1 MNKHKKFRLILGMP
15 SLCILPSL
23 SLVMLSAEKKNDPNF
38 DNFDKFVTDEIKTL
52 IPKVIDNA
60 ITYVKSKYD
69 QILAN
74 KELDFKVRI
83 QNLLYL
89 KNLLKY
95 FEDNKNNI
103 KDHPTNYGFH
113 IVLPYVISK
122 NKKYNLVNIEF
133 NGQTYKNIKV
143 GYTDPS
149 DYVNAIKP
157 NGKIEI
163 SQKDQINEFSKEIFE
178 KTIKKYSSELIKEL
192 KSIIYDSKDVPIIDK
207 DVELKEDSDGRYIT
221 TLPKGFDNWNTYIAS
236 KIKTRF
242 VEFDLKQNQEAEE
255 NQNENTQPTQPPSL
269 PPIVP
274 GDKNEIPGIQD
285 LDNKIQTL
293 PLLAPYISHKY
304 AQQGLLNIKNQFDL
318 LQANERDKIFYF
330 NNPINTRYQYK
341 VISFE
346 YENAKVLKN
355 IKIEISDKNNA
366 ALHKQYILDKITFNL
381 DTNWNKLKENQINS
395 VQKTFLKLYKALGV
409 DEKINY
415 DSIRNQFLQNAL
427 FNNVNAAT
435 ELVSLKNS
443 ESFED
448 LENKRINDNY
458 SLLDNNNNLL
468 NKLSKYTIYS
478 FLSSLN
484 SIKINSNSFWLQIPQ
499 AFEAIQYQFKEV
511 VKHNQ
516 KFILNNLSQIN
527 GKNNQLV
534 KLFDIN
540 TKNID
545 KLFAL
550 VRQRTFNLENWYSE
564 YIDLIFKIKQTF
576 SLFSVLALNNDIKN
590 DNKFKTEF
598 IKSYDLVNKYIEEDT
613 KNKNNIKVTSGIS
626 LLVISTI
633 MLVTSIILFILNG
646 KNRKTNNKSK
656 HLLIAAIIVM
666 VLAIS
671 LLTTGALLITLGIKG
686 V

>member
-38 DNFDKFVTDEIKTL
+38 DNFDKFATDEIKTL

-113 IVLPYVISK
+113 LVLPYVISK

-133 NGQTYKNIKV
+133 NGQTYKNIKA

-157 NGKIEI
+157 NGKITI

-192 KSIIYDSKDVPIIDK
+192 KSIIYDSKDVPVIDK
-207 DVELKEDSDGRYIT
+207 DVELKEDSDGRYVT

-255 NQNENTQPTQPPSL
+255 KQNENTQPTQPPSL

-304 AQQGLLNIKNQFDL
+304 VQQGLLNIKNQFDS
-318 LQANERDKIFYF
+318 LQTNEKNKIFYF

-355 IKIEISDKNNA
+355 IKIEISDKNNTT
-366 ALHKQYILDKITFNL
+366 LHKQYILDKITFNL

-435 ELVSLKNS
+435 ELVSLKNR

-511 VKHNQ
+511 IKHNQ

-564 YIDLIFKIKQTF
+564 YIDLISKIKQTF

-633 MLVTSIILFILNG
+633 MLVASIILFILNK

-656 HLLIAAIIVM
+656 HLLIAALIVM

-671 LLTTGALLITLGIKG
+671 LLTVGTLLITLGIKG

>member
-1 MNKHKKFRLILGMP
+1 MNKHKKIKLMLGMP

-38 DNFDKFVTDEIKTL
+38 DNFDKFATDEIKTL

-69 QILAN
+69 QILSN

-113 IVLPYVISK
+113 LVLPYVISK

-133 NGQTYKNIKV
+133 NGQTYKNIKA

-192 KSIIYDSKDVPIIDK
+192 KSIIYDSKDVPVIDK
-207 DVELKEDSDGRYIT
+207 DVELKEDSDGRYVT

-255 NQNENTQPTQPPSL
+255 KQNENTQPTQPPSL

-304 AQQGLLNIKNQFDL
+304 AQQGLLNIKNQFDS
-318 LQANERDKIFYF
+318 LQTNEKNKIFYF

-381 DTNWNKLKENQINS
+381 DNNWNKLKENQINS

-511 VKHNQ
+511 IKHNQ

-527 GKNNQLV
+527 GKNDQLV
-534 KLFDIN
+534 KLFNIN
-540 TKNID
+540 SKNID

-564 YIDLIFKIKQTF
+564 YIDLISKIKQTF

-633 MLVTSIILFILNG
+633 MLVASIILFILNG

-656 HLLIAAIIVM
+656 HLLIAALIVM
-666 VLAIS
+666 ILAIS

>member
-1 MNKHKKFRLILGMP
+1 MNKHKKFKLMLGMP

-38 DNFDKFVTDEIKTL
+38 DNFDKFTSDEIKIL

-103 KDHPTNYGFH
+103 KDNPTNYGFH
-113 IVLPYVISK
+113 LVLPYVISK
-122 NKKYNLVNIEF
+122 NKKYNLVNVEF
-133 NGQTYKNIKV
+133 NGQTYQNIKV

-149 DYVNAIKP
+149 DYINAIKP
-157 NGKIEI
+157 NGKITI

-192 KSIIYDSKDVPIIDK
+192 KSIIYDSKDVPVIDK

-255 NQNENTQPTQPPSL
+255 KQNENTQPTQPPSL

-304 AQQGLLNIKNQFDL
+304 VQQSLLNIKNQFDS
-318 LQANERDKIFYF
+318 LQTNEKNKIFYF

-458 SLLDNNNNLL
+458 LLLDNNNNLL

-511 VKHNQ
+511 IKHNQ

-527 GKNNQLV
+527 GKNDQLV

-564 YIDLIFKIKQTF
+564 YIDLISKIKQTF

-633 MLVTSIILFILNG
+633 MLVASIILFILNG

-656 HLLIAAIIVM
+656 HLLIAALIVM

>member
-38 DNFDKFVTDEIKTL
+38 DNFDKFATDEIKTL

-113 IVLPYVISK
+113 LVLPYVISK
-122 NKKYNLVNIEF
+122 NKKYNLVNVEF
-133 NGQTYKNIKV
+133 NGQTYQNIKA
-143 GYTDPS
+143 GYTVPS
-149 DYVNAIKP
+149 DYINAIKP
-157 NGKIEI
+157 NGKITI

-192 KSIIYDSKDVPIIDK
+192 KSIIYDSKDVPVIDK

-255 NQNENTQPTQPPSL
+255 KQNENTQPTQPPSL

-304 AQQGLLNIKNQFDL
+304 AQQGLLNIKNQFDS
-318 LQANERDKIFYF
+318 LQTNEKNKIFYF

-484 SIKINSNSFWLQIPQ
+484 SVKINSNSFWLQIPQ

-511 VKHNQ
+511 IKHNQ

-564 YIDLIFKIKQTF
+564 YIDLISKIKQTF

-633 MLVTSIILFILNG
+633 MLVASIILFILNK

-656 HLLIAAIIVM
+656 HLLIAALIVM

>member
-207 DVELKEDSDGRYIT
+207 DVELKEDSDGRYIS

-293 PLLAPYISHKY
+293 TLLAPYISHKY

-633 MLVTSIILFILNG
+633 MLVASIILFILNG

>member
-355 IKIEISDKNNA
+355 IKIEIIDKNNA

-633 MLVTSIILFILNG
+633 MLVASIILFILNG

>member
-1 MNKHKKFRLILGMP
+1 M
-15 SLCILPSL
+15 
-23 SLVMLSAEKKNDPNF
+23 
-38 DNFDKFVTDEIKTL
+38 
-52 IPKVIDNA
+52 
-60 ITYVKSKYD
+60 
-69 QILAN
+69 
-74 KELDFKVRI
+74 
-83 QNLLYL
+83 
-89 KNLLKY
+89 
-95 FEDNKNNI
+95 
-103 KDHPTNYGFH
+103 
-113 IVLPYVISK
+113 
-122 NKKYNLVNIEF
+122 
-133 NGQTYKNIKV
+133 
-143 GYTDPS
+143 
-149 DYVNAIKP
+149 
-157 NGKIEI
+157 
-163 SQKDQINEFSKEIFE
+163 
-178 KTIKKYSSELIKEL
+178 
-192 KSIIYDSKDVPIIDK
+192 
-207 DVELKEDSDGRYIT
+207 
-221 TLPKGFDNWNTYIAS
+221 PKGFDNWNTYIAS

-255 NQNENTQPTQPPSL
+255 KQNENTQPTQPPSL

-304 AQQGLLNIKNQFDL
+304 VQQSLLNIKNQFDS
-318 LQANERDKIFYF
+318 LQTNEKNKIFYF

-381 DTNWNKLKENQINS
+381 DNNWNKLKENQINS

-458 SLLDNNNNLL
+458 LLLDNNNNLL

-511 VKHNQ
+511 IKHNQ

-527 GKNNQLV
+527 GKNDQLV

-564 YIDLIFKIKQTF
+564 YIDLISKIKQTF
-576 SLFSVLALNNDIKN
+576 SLFSVLALNNDIRN

-633 MLVTSIILFILNG
+633 MLAASIILFILNG

-656 HLLIAAIIVM
+656 HLLIAALIVM

>member
-1 MNKHKKFRLILGMP
+1 MNKHKKFKLMLGIP

-23 SLVMLSAEKKNDPNF
+23 SLVMLSAEKKNNPNF
-38 DNFDKFVTDEIKTL
+38 DNFDKFASDEIKTL

-74 KELDFKVRI
+74 NELDFKIRI

-113 IVLPYVISK
+113 FVLPYVISK
-122 NKKYNLVNIEF
+122 NKKYNLVNIDF
-133 NGQTYKNIKV
+133 NGQTYKNIKA

-207 DVELKEDSDGRYIT
+207 DVELKEDSEGRYVT

-255 NQNENTQPTQPPSL
+255 KQNENTQPTQPPSL

-304 AQQGLLNIKNQFDL
+304 AQQGLLNIKNQFDS
-318 LQANERDKIFYF
+318 LQTNEKNKIFYF

-366 ALHKQYILDKITFNL
+366 TLHKQYILDKITFNL

-458 SLLDNNNNLL
+458 LLLDNNNNLL

-511 VKHNQ
+511 IKHNQ

-527 GKNNQLV
+527 GKNDQLV

-564 YIDLIFKIKQTF
+564 YIDLISKIKQTF

-633 MLVTSIILFILNG
+633 MLVASIILFILNG

-656 HLLIAAIIVM
+656 HLLIAALIVM

>member
-1 MNKHKKFRLILGMP
+1 MNKHKKFRLILGIP

-38 DNFDKFVTDEIKTL
+38 DNFDKFATDEIKTL

-133 NGQTYKNIKV
+133 NEQTYTNIKA

-157 NGKIEI
+157 NGKITI

-192 KSIIYDSKDVPIIDK
+192 KSIIYDSKDVPVIDK
-207 DVELKEDSDGRYIT
+207 DVELKEDSDGRYVT

-255 NQNENTQPTQPPSL
+255 KQNENTQPTQPPSL

-304 AQQGLLNIKNQFDL
+304 VQQGLLNIKNQFDL
-318 LQANERDKIFYF
+318 LQINEKSKIFYF

-511 VKHNQ
+511 IKHNQ

-527 GKNNQLV
+527 GKNDQLV
-534 KLFDIN
+534 KLFDNN

-564 YIDLIFKIKQTF
+564 YIDLISKIKQTF

-598 IKSYDLVNKYIEEDT
+598 INSYDLVNKYIEEET
-613 KNKNNIKVTSGIS
+613 KNKNIIKMTSGIS
-626 LLVISTI
+626 FLVISTI
-633 MLVTSIILFILNG
+633 ILVASIILFILNR

-666 VLAIS
+666 ILAIS
-671 LLTTGALLITLGIKG
+671 LLTTSTLLITLGIKG

>member
-1 MNKHKKFRLILGMP
+1 MNKHKKFKLMLGMP

-23 SLVMLSAEKKNDPNF
+23 SLVMLSAEKKHDPNF
-38 DNFDKFVTDEIKTL
+38 DNFDKFTSDEIKIL

-74 KELDFKVRI
+74 KELDFQVRI

-113 IVLPYVISK
+113 LVLPYVISK
-122 NKKYNLVNIEF
+122 NKKYNLVNVEF
-133 NGQTYKNIKV
+133 NGQTYQNIKA

-149 DYVNAIKP
+149 DYINAIKP
-157 NGKIEI
+157 NGKITI

-192 KSIIYDSKDVPIIDK
+192 KSIIYDSKDVPVIDK

-255 NQNENTQPTQPPSL
+255 KQNENTQPTQPPSL

-304 AQQGLLNIKNQFDL
+304 VQQSLLNIKNQFDS
-318 LQANERDKIFYF
+318 LQTNEKNKIFYF

-381 DTNWNKLKENQINS
+381 DNNWNKLKENQINS

-458 SLLDNNNNLL
+458 LLLDNNNNLL

-511 VKHNQ
+511 IKHNQ

-527 GKNNQLV
+527 GKNDQLV

-564 YIDLIFKIKQTF
+564 YIDLISKIKQTF

-633 MLVTSIILFILNG
+633 MLVASIILFILNG

-656 HLLIAAIIVM
+656 HLLIAALIVM

>member
-1 MNKHKKFRLILGMP
+1 MNKHKKFKLMLGLP

-38 DNFDKFVTDEIKTL
+38 DNFDKFASDEIKTL

-69 QILAN
+69 QILAD

-103 KDHPTNYGFH
+103 KDRPTNYGFH
-113 IVLPYVISK
+113 LVLPYVISK

-133 NGQTYKNIKV
+133 NEQTYTNIKA
-143 GYTDPS
+143 GYIDPS

-157 NGKIEI
+157 NGKITI

-207 DVELKEDSDGRYIT
+207 DVELKEDSDGRYVT
-221 TLPKGFDNWNTYIAS
+221 TLPKGFDSWNTYIAS

-255 NQNENTQPTQPPSL
+255 KQNENTQPTQPPSL

-285 LDNKIQTL
+285 LNNKIQTL

-304 AQQGLLNIKNQFDL
+304 VQQGLLNIKNQFDS
-318 LQANERDKIFYF
+318 LQTNEKSKIFYF

-366 ALHKQYILDKITFNL
+366 AWHKQYILDKITFNL

-478 FLSSLN
+478 FLSFLN
-484 SIKINSNSFWLQIPQ
+484 SVKINSNSFWLQIPQ

-511 VKHNQ
+511 IKHNQ

-527 GKNNQLV
+527 GKNDQLV

-564 YIDLIFKIKQTF
+564 YIDLISKIKQTF

-598 IKSYDLVNKYIEEDT
+598 IKSYDLINKYIEEDT

-626 LLVISTI
+626 FLVISTI
-633 MLVTSIILFILNG
+633 ILVTSIILFILNR

-671 LLTTGALLITLGIKG
+671 LLITGALLITLGIKG

>member
-1 MNKHKKFRLILGMP
+1 MNKHKKFKLMLGMP

-38 DNFDKFVTDEIKTL
+38 DNFDKFTSDEIKTL

-113 IVLPYVISK
+113 LVLPYVISK
-122 NKKYNLVNIEF
+122 NKKYNLINIEF
-133 NGQTYKNIKV
+133 NGQTYKNIKA

-192 KSIIYDSKDVPIIDK
+192 KSIIYDSKDVPVIDK
-207 DVELKEDSDGRYIT
+207 DVELKEDSDGRYVT

-255 NQNENTQPTQPPSL
+255 KQNENTQPTQPPSL

-304 AQQGLLNIKNQFDL
+304 AQQGLLNIKNQFDS

-381 DTNWNKLKENQINS
+381 DINWNKLKENQINS
-395 VQKTFLKLYKALGV
+395 VQETFLKLYKALGV

-458 SLLDNNNNLL
+458 LLLDNNNNLL

-511 VKHNQ
+511 IKHNQ

-527 GKNNQLV
+527 GKNDQLV

-564 YIDLIFKIKQTF
+564 YIDLISKIKQTF

-633 MLVTSIILFILNG
+633 MLVASIILFILNG

-656 HLLIAAIIVM
+656 HLLIAALIVM

>member
-330 NNPINTRYQYK
+330 NNPINTRYKYK

-633 MLVTSIILFILNG
+633 MLVASIILFILNG

>member
-1 MNKHKKFRLILGMP
+1 MNKHKKFKLMLGMP
-15 SLCILPSL
+15 TLCILPSL

-38 DNFDKFVTDEIKTL
+38 DNFDKFASDEIKTL

-113 IVLPYVISK
+113 LVLPYVISK

-133 NGQTYKNIKV
+133 NGQTYKNIKA

-192 KSIIYDSKDVPIIDK
+192 KSIIYDSKDVPVIDK
-207 DVELKEDSDGRYIT
+207 DVELKEDSDGRYVT

-255 NQNENTQPTQPPSL
+255 KQNENTQPTQPPSL

-293 PLLAPYISHKY
+293 PLLAPYISYKY
-304 AQQGLLNIKNQFDL
+304 VQQGLLNIKNQFDL
-318 LQANERDKIFYF
+318 LQINEKSKIFYF

-381 DTNWNKLKENQINS
+381 DTNWNKLKENQINN

-511 VKHNQ
+511 IKHNQ

-527 GKNNQLV
+527 GKNDQLV

-564 YIDLIFKIKQTF
+564 YIDLISKIKQTF

-633 MLVTSIILFILNG
+633 MLVASIILFILNR

-656 HLLIAAIIVM
+656 HLLIAALIVM

-671 LLTTGALLITLGIKG
+671 LLTTGTLLITLGIKG

>member
-1 MNKHKKFRLILGMP
+1 MNKHKKFKLMLGMP

-23 SLVMLSAEKKNDPNF
+23 SLVMLSAEKKHDPNF
-38 DNFDKFVTDEIKTL
+38 DNFDKFTSDEIKIL

-133 NGQTYKNIKV
+133 NGQTYKNIKA

-192 KSIIYDSKDVPIIDK
+192 KSIIYDSKDVPVIDK

-221 TLPKGFDNWNTYIAS
+221 TLPKGFDNWNTYITS

-255 NQNENTQPTQPPSL
+255 KQNENTQPTQPPSL

-304 AQQGLLNIKNQFDL
+304 AQQGLLNIKNQFDS

-381 DTNWNKLKENQINS
+381 DNNWNKLKENQINS

-458 SLLDNNNNLL
+458 LLLDNNNNLL

-511 VKHNQ
+511 IKHNQ

-527 GKNNQLV
+527 GKNDQLV

-564 YIDLIFKIKQTF
+564 YIDLISKIKQTF

-633 MLVTSIILFILNG
+633 MLVASIILFILNG

-656 HLLIAAIIVM
+656 HLLIAALIVM

>member
-1 MNKHKKFRLILGMP
+1 MNKHKKFKLMLGMP

-38 DNFDKFVTDEIKTL
+38 DNFDKFTSDEIKTL

-113 IVLPYVISK
+113 LVLPYVISK

-133 NGQTYKNIKV
+133 NGQTYKNIKA

-157 NGKIEI
+157 NGKITI

-192 KSIIYDSKDVPIIDK
+192 KSIIYDSKDVPVIDK

-255 NQNENTQPTQPPSL
+255 KQNENTQPTQPPSL

-304 AQQGLLNIKNQFDL
+304 VQQSLLNIKNQFDS
-318 LQANERDKIFYF
+318 LQTNEKNKIFYF

-458 SLLDNNNNLL
+458 LLLDNNNNLL

-511 VKHNQ
+511 IKHNQ

-527 GKNNQLV
+527 GKNDQLV
-534 KLFDIN
+534 KLFNIN
-540 TKNID
+540 SKNID

-564 YIDLIFKIKQTF
+564 YIDLISKIKQTF

-633 MLVTSIILFILNG
+633 MLVASIILFILNG

>member
-38 DNFDKFVTDEIKTL
+38 DNFDKFASDEIKTL

-113 IVLPYVISK
+113 LVLPYVISK
-122 NKKYNLVNIEF
+122 NKKYNLVNVEF
-133 NGQTYKNIKV
+133 NGQTYQNIKA

-157 NGKIEI
+157 NGKITI

-192 KSIIYDSKDVPIIDK
+192 KSIIYDSKDVPVIDK
-207 DVELKEDSDGRYIT
+207 DVELKEDSDGRYVT
-221 TLPKGFDNWNTYIAS
+221 TLPKDFDNWNTYIAS

-255 NQNENTQPTQPPSL
+255 KQNENTQPTQPPSL

-293 PLLAPYISHKY
+293 PLLVPYISHKY
-304 AQQGLLNIKNQFDL
+304 AQQGLLNIKNQFDS
-318 LQANERDKIFYF
+318 LQTNEKNKIFYF

-366 ALHKQYILDKITFNL
+366 ILHKQYILDKITFNL

-458 SLLDNNNNLL
+458 LLLDNNNNLL

-484 SIKINSNSFWLQIPQ
+484 SVKINSNSFWLQIPQ

-511 VKHNQ
+511 IKHNQ

-527 GKNNQLV
+527 GKNNQLI

-564 YIDLIFKIKQTF
+564 YIDLISKIKQTF

-598 IKSYDLVNKYIEEDT
+598 IKSYDLVNKYIEENT

-633 MLVTSIILFILNG
+633 MLIASIILFILNG

-656 HLLIAAIIVM
+656 HLLIAALIVM

>member
-1 MNKHKKFRLILGMP
+1 MNKHKKFKLMLGMP

-23 SLVMLSAEKKNDPNF
+23 SLVMLSAEKKHDPNF
-38 DNFDKFVTDEIKTL
+38 DNFDKFTSDEIKIL

-113 IVLPYVISK
+113 LVLPYVISK
-122 NKKYNLVNIEF
+122 NKKYNLVNVEF
-133 NGQTYKNIKV
+133 NGQTYQNIKA

-149 DYVNAIKP
+149 DYINAIKP
-157 NGKIEI
+157 NGKITI

-192 KSIIYDSKDVPIIDK
+192 KSIIYDSKDVPVIDK

-242 VEFDLKQNQEAEE
+242 VEFDLKQNQEVEE
-255 NQNENTQPTQPPSL
+255 KQNENTQPTQPPSL

-304 AQQGLLNIKNQFDL
+304 AQQGLLNIKNQFDS
-318 LQANERDKIFYF
+318 LQTNEKNKIFYF

-381 DTNWNKLKENQINS
+381 DNNWNKLKENQINS

-511 VKHNQ
+511 IKHNQ

-527 GKNNQLV
+527 GKNDQLV

-564 YIDLIFKIKQTF
+564 YIDLISKIKQTF

-633 MLVTSIILFILNG
+633 MLVASIILFILNG

-671 LLTTGALLITLGIKG
+671 LLTVGTLLITLGIKG

>member
-38 DNFDKFVTDEIKTL
+38 DNFDKFASDEIKTL

-133 NGQTYKNIKV
+133 NGQTYKNIKA

-192 KSIIYDSKDVPIIDK
+192 KSIIYDSKDVPVIDK

-221 TLPKGFDNWNTYIAS
+221 TLPKGFDNWNTYITS

-255 NQNENTQPTQPPSL
+255 KQNENTQPTQPPSL

-304 AQQGLLNIKNQFDL
+304 AQQGLLNIKNQFDS

-355 IKIEISDKNNA
+355 TKIEISDKNNA

-381 DTNWNKLKENQINS
+381 DINWNKLKENQINS

-458 SLLDNNNNLL
+458 LLLDNNNNLL

-511 VKHNQ
+511 IKHNQ

-527 GKNNQLV
+527 GKNDQLV

-564 YIDLIFKIKQTF
+564 YIDLISKIKQTF

-633 MLVTSIILFILNG
+633 MLVASIILFILNR

-656 HLLIAAIIVM
+656 HLLIAALIVM

>member
-633 MLVTSIILFILNG
+633 MLVASIILFILNG

>member
-1 MNKHKKFRLILGMP
+1 MNKHKKFKLMLGMP

-38 DNFDKFVTDEIKTL
+38 DNFDKFASDEIKTL

-60 ITYVKSKYD
+60 ITFLKSKYD

-113 IVLPYVISK
+113 LVLPYVISK

-133 NGQTYKNIKV
+133 NEQTYTNIKA

-157 NGKIEI
+157 NGKIAI

-207 DVELKEDSDGRYIT
+207 DVELKEDSNGRYVT

-255 NQNENTQPTQPPSL
+255 KQNENTQPTQPPSL

-304 AQQGLLNIKNQFDL
+304 AQQGLLNIRNQFDS
-318 LQANERDKIFYF
+318 LQTNEKNKIFYF

-346 YENAKVLKN
+346 YENTKVLKN

-366 ALHKQYILDKITFNL
+366 TLHKQYILDKITFNL

-484 SIKINSNSFWLQIPQ
+484 SVKINSNSFWLQIPQ

-511 VKHNQ
+511 IKHNQ

-527 GKNNQLV
+527 GKNDQLV

-564 YIDLIFKIKQTF
+564 YIDLIAKIKQTF

-613 KNKNNIKVTSGIS
+613 KNRNDIKLTSGIS
-626 LLVISTI
+626 FLVISTI
-633 MLVTSIILFILNG
+633 MLVASIILFILNR

-671 LLTTGALLITLGIKG
+671 LLTTGALLITLGG

>member
-1 MNKHKKFRLILGMP
+1 MNKHKKFKLMLGMP

-38 DNFDKFVTDEIKTL
+38 DNFDKFATDEIKTL

-69 QILAN
+69 QILAS

-113 IVLPYVISK
+113 LVLPYVISK
-122 NKKYNLVNIEF
+122 NKKYNLVNVEF
-133 NGQTYKNIKV
+133 NGQTYQNIKA

-157 NGKIEI
+157 NGKITI

-192 KSIIYDSKDVPIIDK
+192 KSIIYDSKDVPVIDK
-207 DVELKEDSDGRYIT
+207 DVELKEDSDGRYVT
-221 TLPKGFDNWNTYIAS
+221 TLPKDFDNWNTYIAS

-255 NQNENTQPTQPPSL
+255 KQNENTQPTQPPSL

-274 GDKNEIPGIQD
+274 GDKDKIPGIQD

-304 AQQGLLNIKNQFDL
+304 AQQGLLNIKNQFDS
-318 LQANERDKIFYF
+318 LQTNEKNKIFYF

-381 DTNWNKLKENQINS
+381 DNNWNKLKENQINS

-458 SLLDNNNNLL
+458 LLLDNNNNLL

-511 VKHNQ
+511 IKHNQ

-527 GKNNQLV
+527 GKNDQLV

-564 YIDLIFKIKQTF
+564 YIDLISKIKQTF

-633 MLVTSIILFILNG
+633 MLVASIILFILNG

-656 HLLIAAIIVM
+656 HLLIAALIVM

-671 LLTTGALLITLGIKG
+671 LLTTGTLLITLGIKG

>member
-38 DNFDKFVTDEIKTL
+38 DNFDKFASDEIKTL

-113 IVLPYVISK
+113 LVLPYVISK
-122 NKKYNLVNIEF
+122 NKKYNLVNVEF
-133 NGQTYKNIKV
+133 NGQTYQNIKA

-157 NGKIEI
+157 NGKITI

-192 KSIIYDSKDVPIIDK
+192 KSIIYDSKDVPVIDK
-207 DVELKEDSDGRYIT
+207 DVELKEDSDGRYVT
-221 TLPKGFDNWNTYIAS
+221 TLPKDFDNWNTYIAS

-255 NQNENTQPTQPPSL
+255 KQNENTQPTQPPSL

-304 AQQGLLNIKNQFDL
+304 AQQGLLNIKNQFDS
-318 LQANERDKIFYF
+318 LQTNEKNKIFYF

-366 ALHKQYILDKITFNL
+366 ILHKQYILDKITFNL

-458 SLLDNNNNLL
+458 LLLDNNNNLL

-511 VKHNQ
+511 IKHNQ

-527 GKNNQLV
+527 GKNDQLV

-564 YIDLIFKIKQTF
+564 YIDLISKIKQTF

-633 MLVTSIILFILNG
+633 MLVASIILFILNG

-656 HLLIAAIIVM
+656 HLLIAALIVM

-671 LLTTGALLITLGIKG
+671 LLTTGTLLITLGIKG

>member
-1 MNKHKKFRLILGMP
+1 MNKHKKFRLMLGMP

-23 SLVMLSAEKKNDPNF
+23 SLVMLSAEKKNDLNF
-38 DNFDKFVTDEIKTL
+38 DNFDKFATDEIKTL

-133 NGQTYKNIKV
+133 NGQTYKNIKA

-157 NGKIEI
+157 NGKITI

-192 KSIIYDSKDVPIIDK
+192 KSIIYDSKDVPVIDK
-207 DVELKEDSDGRYIT
+207 DVELKEDSDGRYVT

-255 NQNENTQPTQPPSL
+255 KQNENTQPTQPFSL

-304 AQQGLLNIKNQFDL
+304 VQQSLLNIKNQFDS
-318 LQANERDKIFYF
+318 LQTNEKNKIFYF

-381 DTNWNKLKENQINS
+381 DNNWNKLKENQINS

-458 SLLDNNNNLL
+458 SLLDTNNNLL

-511 VKHNQ
+511 IKHNQ

-527 GKNNQLV
+527 GKNDQLV

-564 YIDLIFKIKQTF
+564 YIDLISKIKQTF

-633 MLVTSIILFILNG
+633 MLVASIILFILNG

>member
-1 MNKHKKFRLILGMP
+1 MNKHKKFKLMLGMP
-15 SLCILPSL
+15 TLCILPSL

-38 DNFDKFVTDEIKTL
+38 DNFDKFASDEIKTL

-113 IVLPYVISK
+113 LVLPYVISK

-133 NGQTYKNIKV
+133 NGQTYNNIKA

-157 NGKIEI
+157 NGKITI

-192 KSIIYDSKDVPIIDK
+192 KSIIYDSKDVPVIDK

-255 NQNENTQPTQPPSL
+255 KQNENTQPTQPPSL

-304 AQQGLLNIKNQFDL
+304 AQQGLLNIKNQFDS
-318 LQANERDKIFYF
+318 LQTNEKNKIFYF

-484 SIKINSNSFWLQIPQ
+484 SVKINSNSFWLQIPQ

-511 VKHNQ
+511 IKHNQ

-564 YIDLIFKIKQTF
+564 YIDLISKIKQTF

-633 MLVTSIILFILNG
+633 MLVASIILFILNG

-671 LLTTGALLITLGIKG
+671 LLTTSTLLITLGIKG

>member
-38 DNFDKFVTDEIKTL
+38 DNFDKFATDEIKTL

-60 ITYVKSKYD
+60 IIYVKSKYD

-113 IVLPYVISK
+113 LVLPYVISK
-122 NKKYNLVNIEF
+122 NKKYNLVNVEF
-133 NGQTYKNIKV
+133 NGQTYQNIKA

-149 DYVNAIKP
+149 DYINAIKP
-157 NGKIEI
+157 NGKITI

-192 KSIIYDSKDVPIIDK
+192 KSIIYDSKDVPVIDK

-255 NQNENTQPTQPPSL
+255 KQNENTQPTQPPSL

-304 AQQGLLNIKNQFDL
+304 VQQSLLNIKNQFDS
-318 LQANERDKIFYF
+318 LQTNEKNKIFYF

-381 DTNWNKLKENQINS
+381 DNNWNKLKENQINS

-458 SLLDNNNNLL
+458 LLLDNNNNLL

-511 VKHNQ
+511 IKHNQ

-527 GKNNQLV
+527 GKNDQLV

-564 YIDLIFKIKQTF
+564 YIDLISKIKQTF

-633 MLVTSIILFILNG
+633 MLVASIILFILNG

-656 HLLIAAIIVM
+656 HLLIAALIVM

>member
-1 MNKHKKFRLILGMP
+1 MNKHKKFRLILVMP

-38 DNFDKFVTDEIKTL
+38 DNFDKFATDEIKTL

-113 IVLPYVISK
+113 LVLPYVISK
-122 NKKYNLVNIEF
+122 NKKYNLVNVEF
-133 NGQTYKNIKV
+133 NGQTYQNIKA

-149 DYVNAIKP
+149 DYINAIKP
-157 NGKIEI
+157 NGKITI

-192 KSIIYDSKDVPIIDK
+192 KSIIYDSKDVPVIDK

-255 NQNENTQPTQPPSL
+255 KQNENTQPTQPPSL

-293 PLLAPYISHKY
+293 PLLTPYISHKY
-304 AQQGLLNIKNQFDL
+304 VQQSLLNIKNQFDS
-318 LQANERDKIFYF
+318 LQTNEKNKIFYF

-484 SIKINSNSFWLQIPQ
+484 SVKINSNSFWLQIPQ

-511 VKHNQ
+511 IKHNQ

-527 GKNNQLV
+527 GKNDQLV

-540 TKNID
+540 TKNIN

-564 YIDLIFKIKQTF
+564 YIDLISKIKQTF

-633 MLVTSIILFILNG
+633 MLVASIILFILNG

-656 HLLIAAIIVM
+656 HLLIAALIVM
-666 VLAIS
+666 ILAIS

>member
-38 DNFDKFVTDEIKTL
+38 DNFDKFATDEIKTL

-113 IVLPYVISK
+113 LVLPYVISK
-122 NKKYNLVNIEF
+122 NKKYNLVNVEF
-133 NGQTYKNIKV
+133 NGQTYQNIKA

-149 DYVNAIKP
+149 DYINAIKP
-157 NGKIEI
+157 NGKITI

-192 KSIIYDSKDVPIIDK
+192 KSIIYDSKDVPVIDK

-255 NQNENTQPTQPPSL
+255 KQNENTQPTQPPSL

-304 AQQGLLNIKNQFDL
+304 VQQSLLNIKNQFDS
-318 LQANERDKIFYF
+318 LQTNEKNKIFYF

-381 DTNWNKLKENQINS
+381 DNNWNKLKENQINS

-458 SLLDNNNNLL
+458 LLLDNNNNLL

-511 VKHNQ
+511 IKHNQ

-527 GKNNQLV
+527 GKNDQLV

-564 YIDLIFKIKQTF
+564 YIDLISKIKQTF

-633 MLVTSIILFILNG
+633 MLVASIILFILNG

-656 HLLIAAIIVM
+656 HLLIAALIVM

-671 LLTTGALLITLGIKG
+671 LLTTGTLLITLGIKG

>member
-1 MNKHKKFRLILGMP
+1 MNKHKKFKLMLGMP
-15 SLCILPSL
+15 TLCILPSL

-38 DNFDKFVTDEIKTL
+38 DNFDKFASDEIKTL

-113 IVLPYVISK
+113 LVLPYVISK
-122 NKKYNLVNIEF
+122 NKKYNLVNVEF
-133 NGQTYKNIKV
+133 NGQTYQNIKA

-192 KSIIYDSKDVPIIDK
+192 KSIIYDSKDVPVIDK
-207 DVELKEDSDGRYIT
+207 DVELKEDSEGRYVT

-255 NQNENTQPTQPPSL
+255 KQNANEQPTQPPSL

-304 AQQGLLNIKNQFDL
+304 AQQGLLNIKNQFDS
-318 LQANERDKIFYF
+318 LQTNEKNKIFYF

-443 ESFED
+443 ESFDD

-458 SLLDNNNNLL
+458 LLLDNNNNLL

-511 VKHNQ
+511 IKHNQ

-540 TKNID
+540 SKNID

-564 YIDLIFKIKQTF
+564 YIDLISKIKQTF

-613 KNKNNIKVTSGIS
+613 KNKNNIQVTSGIS

-633 MLVTSIILFILNG
+633 MLVASIILFILNG

>member
-1 MNKHKKFRLILGMP
+1 MNKHKKFKLMLGMP
-15 SLCILPSL
+15 TLCILPSL

-38 DNFDKFVTDEIKTL
+38 DNFDKFASDEIKTL

-113 IVLPYVISK
+113 LVLPYVISK
-122 NKKYNLVNIEF
+122 NKKYNLVNVEF
-133 NGQTYKNIKV
+133 NGQTYQNIKA
-143 GYTDPS
+143 GYTDSS

-157 NGKIEI
+157 NGKITI

-192 KSIIYDSKDVPIIDK
+192 KSIIYDSKDVPVIDK
-207 DVELKEDSDGRYIT
+207 DVELKEDSDGRYVT
-221 TLPKGFDNWNTYIAS
+221 TLPKDFDNWNTYIAS

-255 NQNENTQPTQPPSL
+255 KQNENTQPTQPPSL

-293 PLLAPYISHKY
+293 PLLVPYISHKY
-304 AQQGLLNIKNQFDL
+304 AQQGLLNIKNQFDS
-318 LQANERDKIFYF
+318 LQTNEKNKIFYF

-366 ALHKQYILDKITFNL
+366 ILHKQYILDKITFNL

-458 SLLDNNNNLL
+458 LLLDNNNNVL

-484 SIKINSNSFWLQIPQ
+484 SVKINSNSFWLQIPQ

-511 VKHNQ
+511 IKHNQ

-564 YIDLIFKIKQTF
+564 YIDLISKIKQTF

-633 MLVTSIILFILNG
+633 MLVASIILFILNR

-671 LLTTGALLITLGIKG
+671 LLTTGTLLITLGIKG

>member
-103 KDHPTNYGFH
+103 KDYPTNYGFH

-633 MLVTSIILFILNG
+633 MLVASIILFILNG

>member
-38 DNFDKFVTDEIKTL
+38 DNFDKFATDEIKTL

-113 IVLPYVISK
+113 IVLTYVISK

-133 NGQTYKNIKV
+133 NGQTYKNIKA

-192 KSIIYDSKDVPIIDK
+192 KSIIYDSKDVPVIDK

-255 NQNENTQPTQPPSL
+255 KQNENTQPTQPPSL

-293 PLLAPYISHKY
+293 PLLAPYISYKY
-304 AQQGLLNIKNQFDL
+304 AQQGLLNIKNQFDS
-318 LQANERDKIFYF
+318 LQTNEKNKIFYF

-381 DTNWNKLKENQINS
+381 DNNWNKLKENQINS

-511 VKHNQ
+511 IKHNQ

-527 GKNNQLV
+527 GKNDQLV

-564 YIDLIFKIKQTF
+564 YIDLISKIKQTF

-598 IKSYDLVNKYIEEDT
+598 IKSYGLVNKYIEEDT

-633 MLVTSIILFILNG
+633 MLVASIILFILNG

-656 HLLIAAIIVM
+656 HLLIAALIVM
-666 VLAIS
+666 ALAIS
-671 LLTTGALLITLGIKG
+671 LLTTGALLITLGLKG

>member
-38 DNFDKFVTDEIKTL
+38 DNFDKFATDEIKTL

-113 IVLPYVISK
+113 LVLPYVISK
-122 NKKYNLVNIEF
+122 NKKYNLVNVEF
-133 NGQTYKNIKV
+133 NGQTYQNIKA

-149 DYVNAIKP
+149 DYINAIKP
-157 NGKIEI
+157 NGKITI

-192 KSIIYDSKDVPIIDK
+192 KSIIYDSKDVPVIDK

-255 NQNENTQPTQPPSL
+255 KQNENTQPTQPPSL

-304 AQQGLLNIKNQFDL
+304 VQQSLLNIKNQFDSV
-318 LQANERDKIFYF
+318 QTNEKNKIFYF

-381 DTNWNKLKENQINS
+381 DNNWNKLKENQINS

-458 SLLDNNNNLL
+458 LLLDNNNNLL

-511 VKHNQ
+511 IKHNQ

-527 GKNNQLV
+527 GKNDQLV

-564 YIDLIFKIKQTF
+564 YIDLISKIKQTF

-633 MLVTSIILFILNG
+633 MLVASIILFILNG

-656 HLLIAAIIVM
+656 HLLIAALIVM

>member
-1 MNKHKKFRLILGMP
+1 M
-15 SLCILPSL
+15 
-23 SLVMLSAEKKNDPNF
+23 
-38 DNFDKFVTDEIKTL
+38 
-52 IPKVIDNA
+52 
-60 ITYVKSKYD
+60 
-69 QILAN
+69 
-74 KELDFKVRI
+74 
-83 QNLLYL
+83 YL

-113 IVLPYVISK
+113 LVLPYVISK
-122 NKKYNLVNIEF
+122 NKKYNLVNVEF
-133 NGQTYKNIKV
+133 NGQTYQNIKA

-149 DYVNAIKP
+149 DYINAIKP
-157 NGKIEI
+157 NGKITI

-192 KSIIYDSKDVPIIDK
+192 KSIIYDSKDVPVIDK

-242 VEFDLKQNQEAEE
+242 VEFDLKQNQEVEE
-255 NQNENTQPTQPPSL
+255 KQNENTQPTQPPSL

-304 AQQGLLNIKNQFDL
+304 AQQGLLNIKNQFDS
-318 LQANERDKIFYF
+318 LQTNEKNKIFYF

-381 DTNWNKLKENQINS
+381 DNNWNKLKENQINS

-511 VKHNQ
+511 IKHNQ

-527 GKNNQLV
+527 GKNDQLV

-564 YIDLIFKIKQTF
+564 YIDLISKIKQTF

-633 MLVTSIILFILNG
+633 MLVASIILFILNG

-671 LLTTGALLITLGIKG
+671 LLTVGTLLITLGIKG

>member
-38 DNFDKFVTDEIKTL
+38 DNFDKFATDEIKTL

-113 IVLPYVISK
+113 LVLPYVISK
-122 NKKYNLVNIEF
+122 NKKYNLVNVEF
-133 NGQTYKNIKV
+133 NGQTYQNIKA
-143 GYTDPS
+143 GYTVPS
-149 DYVNAIKP
+149 DYINAIKP
-157 NGKIEI
+157 NGKITI

-192 KSIIYDSKDVPIIDK
+192 KSIIYDSKDVPVIDK

-255 NQNENTQPTQPPSL
+255 KQNENTQPTQPPSL

-304 AQQGLLNIKNQFDL
+304 VQQSLLNIKNQFDS
-318 LQANERDKIFYF
+318 LQTNEKNKIFYF

-381 DTNWNKLKENQINS
+381 DNNWNKLKENQINS

-458 SLLDNNNNLL
+458 LLLDNNNNLL

-511 VKHNQ
+511 IKHNQ

-527 GKNNQLV
+527 GKNDQLV

-564 YIDLIFKIKQTF
+564 YIDLISKIKQTF

-633 MLVTSIILFILNG
+633 MLVASIILFILNG

>member
-38 DNFDKFVTDEIKTL
+38 DNFDKFATDEIKTL

-113 IVLPYVISK
+113 LVLPYVISK
-122 NKKYNLVNIEF
+122 NKKYNLVNVEF
-133 NGQTYKNIKV
+133 NGQTYKNIKA

-178 KTIKKYSSELIKEL
+178 KIIKKYSSELIKEL
-192 KSIIYDSKDVPIIDK
+192 KSIIYDSKDVPVIDK
-207 DVELKEDSDGRYIT
+207 DVELKEDSDGRYVT

-255 NQNENTQPTQPPSL
+255 KQNENTQPTQPPSL

-293 PLLAPYISHKY
+293 PLLAPYISYKY
-304 AQQGLLNIKNQFDL
+304 AQQGLLNIKNQFDS
-318 LQANERDKIFYF
+318 LQTNEKNKIFYF

-468 NKLSKYTIYS
+468 NKLSKYIIYS

-511 VKHNQ
+511 IKHNQ

-527 GKNNQLV
+527 GKNDQLI

-564 YIDLIFKIKQTF
+564 YIDLISKIKQTF

-633 MLVTSIILFILNG
+633 MLVASIILFILNR

-671 LLTTGALLITLGIKG
+671 LLTVGTLLITLGIKG

>member
-1 MNKHKKFRLILGMP
+1 MNKHKKFKLMLGMP
-15 SLCILPSL
+15 TLCILPSL

-38 DNFDKFVTDEIKTL
+38 DNFDKFASDEIKTL

-113 IVLPYVISK
+113 LVLPYVISK
-122 NKKYNLVNIEF
+122 NKKYNLVNVEF
-133 NGQTYKNIKV
+133 NGQTYQNIKA
-143 GYTDPS
+143 GYTDSS

-157 NGKIEI
+157 NGKITI

-192 KSIIYDSKDVPIIDK
+192 KSIIYDSKDVPVIDK
-207 DVELKEDSDGRYIT
+207 DVELKEDSDGRYVT
-221 TLPKGFDNWNTYIAS
+221 TLPKDFDNWNTYIAS

-255 NQNENTQPTQPPSL
+255 KQNENTQPTQPPSL

-293 PLLAPYISHKY
+293 PLLVPYISHKY
-304 AQQGLLNIKNQFDL
+304 AQQGLLNIKNQFDS
-318 LQANERDKIFYF
+318 LQTNEKNKIFYF

-366 ALHKQYILDKITFNL
+366 ILHKQYILDKITFNL

-458 SLLDNNNNLL
+458 LLLDNNNNLL

-484 SIKINSNSFWLQIPQ
+484 SVKINSNSFWLQIPQ

-511 VKHNQ
+511 IKHNQ

-564 YIDLIFKIKQTF
+564 YIDLISKIKQTF

-633 MLVTSIILFILNG
+633 MLVASIILFILNR

-671 LLTTGALLITLGIKG
+671 LLTTGTLLITLGIKG

>member
-395 VQKTFLKLYKALGV
+395 IQKTFLKLYKALGV

-633 MLVTSIILFILNG
+633 MLVASIILFILNG